1 MFKDIKQVMK
11 DSVLYG
17 IGNVAVKLVGFIL
30 IPLYT
35 DVAYFSTADYG
46 LMGLLEV
53 TSQILIAVMGLS
65 LYSGLIRWYWDAE
78 YRDRQKSIFFTTL
91 LFTILT
97 SFCIGGILWLNVDE
111 LALLLVQEEGYSLGS
126 ELPYI
131 LQLLI
136 LTSMLGAVV
145 EVPQNLLRLQ
155 SKPIF
160 YSLTNIARLFITLV
174 LTIYF
179 TVSLHR
185 GVAGVYEAQLVGI
198 IVQLFMVL
206 PLIVRNSSLRIDRA
220 CTIQLFSY
228 SYPLVFPR

>member
-35 DVAYFSTADYG
+35 DAEYFSTADYG

-78 YRDRQKSIFFTTL
+78 YRDKQKTIFFTTL

-97 SFCIGGILWLNVDE
+97 SLCIGSVLWLNVT
-111 LALLLVQEEGYSLGS
+111 AGRVFFGRGTSIYSSITDIDFYVGGS
-126 ELPYI
+126 
-131 LQLLI
+131 
-136 LTSMLGAVV
+136 
-145 EVPQNLLRLQ
+145 
-155 SKPIF
+155 
-160 YSLTNIARLFITLV
+160 
-174 LTIYF
+174 
-179 TVSLHR
+179 
-185 GVAGVYEAQLVGI
+185 
-198 IVQLFMVL
+198 
-206 PLIVRNSSLRIDRA
+206 
-220 CTIQLFSY
+220 C
-228 SYPLVFPR
+228 